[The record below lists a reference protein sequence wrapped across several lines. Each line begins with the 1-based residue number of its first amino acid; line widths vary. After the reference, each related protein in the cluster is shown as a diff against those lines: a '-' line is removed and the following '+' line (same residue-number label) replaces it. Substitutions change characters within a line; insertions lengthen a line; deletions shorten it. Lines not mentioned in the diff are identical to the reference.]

1 MPMSQNSFKN
11 WMAQV
16 RAPFLILAVFLVV
29 IGLAFSVK
37 YPQEPG
43 FAFSWLH
50 AVMLVIGVVLS
61 HVSVNL
67 FNEYSD
73 FKTKIDFHTNRT
85 PFSGGSGMM
94 QAGNTRPENVKTVG
108 IITLIIAG
116 TIGIYF
122 AFISHWVVFI
132 FSVIG
137 AFSVLFYTNFLAK
150 YVLGEL
156 FAGLALGTLVVLG
169 TYVAMTAVPG
179 MPVESLF
186 PREVIW
192 ISIPPGILTSLLLLI
207 NQFPDHEAD
216 KIGGRKHL
224 VIRFG
229 LKGAS
234 YIYTAGMFAT
244 FAIIVLAPL
253 IGFSSFWVYLA
264 LLPLPLG
271 IKAAFTAIRH
281 GDDLGKMVPALGS
294 NVMTVLLTDLLLAVS
309 VFIDVL

>member
-1 MPMSQNSFKN
+1 MSDNSLKV
-11 WMAQV
+11 WMAQI

-37 YPQEPG
+37 YPQDPG
-43 FAFSWLH
+43 ASFNWLH

-73 FKTKIDFHTNRT
+73 FKTRIDFNTNRT

-108 IITLIIAG
+108 IIALLVAG
-116 TIGIYF
+116 AIGIYF
-122 AFISHWVVFI
+122 AFISHWIVFV
-132 FSVIG
+132 FSVVG

-150 YVLGEL
+150 YILGEL

-169 TYVAMTAVPG
+169 AYVAMTGMPG
-179 MPVESLF
+179 MPADGLF
-186 PREVIW
+186 PKEVLW
-192 ISIPPGILTSLLLLI
+192 VSIPPGILTSLLLLI

-216 KIGGRKHL
+216 KEGGRKHL

-244 FAIIVLAPL
+244 FAIIVLVPI
-253 IGFSSFWVYLA
+253 IGISSFWIYIA

-271 IKAAFTAIRH
+271 VKAAITAIRH
-281 GDDLGKMVPALGS
+281 GDDLGKMIPALGS

>member
-1 MPMSQNSFKN
+1 MSNNSFKT
-11 WMAQV
+11 WMAQI

-37 YPQEPG
+37 YPQESG
-43 FAFSWLH
+43 ITMNWLH
-50 AVMLVIGVVLS
+50 AAMLIIGVVLS

-73 FKTKIDFHTNRT
+73 FKTRIDFNTNRT

-108 IITLIIAG
+108 IITLLLAG
-116 TIGIYF
+116 VIGIYF
-122 AFISHWVVFI
+122 AIISHWMVLVFSI
-132 FSVIG
+132 IG

-150 YVLGEL
+150 YLLGEL

-169 TYVAMTAVPG
+169 TYLAMTG
-179 MPVESLF
+179 MPGLPVGALF
-186 PREVIW
+186 PREVLW
-192 ISIPPGILTSLLLLI
+192 ISIPPGILTSLLLFL
-207 NQFPDHEAD
+207 NEFPDHEAD
-216 KIGGRKHL
+216 KEGGRKHL

-244 FAIIVLAPL
+244 FGIIVLVP
-253 IGFSSFWVYLA
+253 I
-264 LLPLPLG
+264 
-271 IKAAFTAIRH
+271 
-281 GDDLGKMVPALGS
+281 LGKMVPALGS

>member
-1 MPMSQNSFKN
+1 MSVNPIKT
-11 WMAQV
+11 WMAQI

-37 YPQEPG
+37 YPPDPETS
-43 FAFSWLH
+43 FNWLH

-73 FKTKIDFHTNRT
+73 FKTKIDFNTSRT

-94 QAGNTRPENVKTVG
+94 QSGNTRPENVKTVG
-108 IITLIIAG
+108 IITLLISGA
-116 TIGIYF
+116 IGIYF
-122 AFISHWVVFI
+122 AFVSHWMVFV

-156 FAGLALGTLVVLG
+156 FAGLALGTMVVLG
-169 TYVAMTAVPG
+169 TYVAMTG
-179 MPVESLF
+179 MPVMPAGGLF
-186 PREVIW
+186 PKEVIW
-192 ISIPPGILTSLLLLI
+192 VSIPPGILTSLLLLI
-207 NQFPDHEAD
+207 NEFPDHEAD
-216 KIGGRKHL
+216 KEGGRKHL

-244 FAIIVLAPL
+244 FAIIVLVPI
-253 IGFSSFWVYLA
+253 IGISSYWIYIA

-271 IKAAFTAIRH
+271 VKAAMTAIRH
-281 GDDLGKMVPALGS
+281 GDDFGKMVPALGS

>member
-1 MPMSQNSFKN
+1 MTKNSMKT
-11 WMAQV
+11 WMAQI
-16 RAPFLILAVFLVV
+16 RAPFLFLAVFLVV

-37 YPQEPG
+37 YPQVPG
-43 FAFSWLH
+43 TAFNWLH
-50 AVMLVIGVVLS
+50 AIMLIIGVVLS

-73 FKTKIDFHTNRT
+73 FKTRIDFNTKRT

-94 QAGNTRPENVKTVG
+94 QAGNTRPEHVKTVG
-108 IITLIIAG
+108 IITLLVAG
-116 TIGIYF
+116 AIGIYF
-122 AFISHWVVFI
+122 AFVSHWMVFV
-132 FSVIG
+132 FSIIG

-169 TYVAMTAVPG
+169 TYLAMEGMPG
-179 MPVESLF
+179 MPAAGLF

-216 KIGGRKHL
+216 KKGGRKHL
-224 VIRFG
+224 VIRCG
-229 LKGAS
+229 LKRAS

-244 FAIIVLAPL
+244 FGIIVLAPI
-253 IGFSSFWVYLA
+253 IGISSFWIYIA
-264 LLPLPLG
+264 LLPMPLG
-271 IKAAFTAIRH
+271 VKASMTAIRH
-281 GDDLGKMVPALGS
+281 GDDFGKMIPALGS

-309 VFIDVL
+309 VIIDVL

>member
-1 MPMSQNSFKN
+1 MSNNSFKT
-11 WMAQV
+11 WMAQI

-37 YPQEPG
+37 YPQESG
-43 FAFSWLH
+43 ITMNWLH
-50 AVMLVIGVVLS
+50 AVMLIIGVVLS

-73 FKTKIDFHTNRT
+73 FKTRIDFNTQRT

-108 IITLIIAG
+108 IITLLIAG
-116 TIGIYF
+116 AIGIYF
-122 AFISHWVVFI
+122 AIISHWMVLVFSI
-132 FSVIG
+132 IG

-169 TYVAMTAVPG
+169 TYLAMTG
-179 MPVESLF
+179 MPGLPVGALF
-186 PREVIW
+186 PREVLW
-192 ISIPPGILTSLLLLI
+192 ISIPPGILTSQLLFL
-207 NQFPDHEAD
+207 NEFPDHEAD
-216 KIGGRKHL
+216 KEGGRKHL

-229 LKGAS
+229 LKSAS

-244 FAIIVLAPL
+244 FGIIVLVPIL
-253 IGFSSFWVYLA
+253 GISSYWIYIA
-264 LLPLPLG
+264 LLPIPLA
-271 IKAAFTAIRH
+271 IKAALTAIRH
-281 GDDLGKMVPALGS
+281 GDDIGKMVPALGS

-309 VFIDVL
+309 VFIDVI

>member
-1 MPMSQNSFKN
+1 MSRNSFKV
-11 WMAQV
+11 WMAQI

-37 YPQEPG
+37 YPQNHGE
-43 FAFSWLH
+43 AFNWLH

-73 FKTKIDFHTNRT
+73 FKTRIDFNTKRT

-108 IITLIIAG
+108 IITLLVAG
-116 TIGIYF
+116 AIGIYF
-122 AFISHWVVFI
+122 AFISHWMVFV
-132 FSVIG
+132 FSIIG
-137 AFSVLFYTNFLAK
+137 AFSVLFYTNILAK

-169 TYVAMTAVPG
+169 TYIAMTG
-179 MPVESLF
+179 MPGTPLEGLF

-216 KIGGRKHL
+216 KQGGRKHL

-244 FAIIVLAPL
+244 FGIIVLVPIL
-253 IGFSSFWVYLA
+253 GISSFWIYIA

-271 IKAAFTAIRH
+271 VKAAIAAIRH
-281 GDDLGKMVPALGS
+281 GDDLGKMIPALGS

-309 VFIDVL
+309 VIIDVL